1 MTKAVQVFNN
11 FIRGQLD
18 HDLNGRF
25 DLPIYFN
32 GFEYSRNFYVN
43 YKGNLKNRTGFEYVA
58 DAADCVV
65 QEFRF
70 SKDQTYLML
79 FTDNNCDFYSYD
91 QYGSFG
97 YVTSLV
103 TEMTLT
109 QAKTAKFAQNGD
121 VVYITHAGST
131 PRIITRTGATTFTWS
146 TPTTTGINFTTMG
159 NPRACCFYQKRLWF
173 GGFTLKPTTI
183 VGSESGV
190 YTQFT
195 ITTQN
200 IKDSDPVSITLSDI
214 TDPINWMCG
223 GKKNLNVGNA
233 EGISLV
239 NGGSIEVITP
249 TLIFATLANTE
260 RANSVDPV
268 LKDGLLFYSSLDS
281 RKMYYFQ
288 YDLMTESFVSTECT
302 LVSKDATVGRIKR
315 IVYKRDDDD
324 LMYVLMEDGTM
335 AAVVFNQSE
344 NINGWFPIHTNG
356 TILDVE
362 TITRP
367 DGKDD
372 MYIIV
377 RRGAAVYLERMT
389 DAVEF
394 TRFLD
399 TDFENDLTKEKYN
412 RLIAEQL
419 KKCNYLDCS
428 SIFSQLKTS
437 TLTYTP
443 TSSDLTE
450 GTITSSAS
458 DFSATSVG
466 HYIVY
471 KTKTGAEYCVFEILE
486 YIDDENVSVKMTSE
500 GTFYSSYTN
509 GWYLSFSAVSGLTGF
524 EGQEVYV
531 VADGGYLG
539 TFTVEDGVCNF
550 GRECQSV
557 CIGLPYRVLANTF
570 VIGQTGDTDNGQTIS
585 KCIAKYRM
593 RFVDTAGVEIGTDI
607 NTMQEVQ
614 EFDPAGFFDL
624 PPLPMNGDVE
634 ISARDKSE
642 KEKRIYLSQKFPLPF
657 NLTMLQ
663 LDIDY
668 RRID

>member
-1 MTKAVQVFNN
+1 MTKSVQVLNN

-32 GFEYSRNFYVN
+32 GFEYCRNFYVN

-58 DAADCVV
+58 AAADCVM

-70 SKDQTYLML
+70 NKDQTYLML

-91 QYGSFG
+91 QYGTFG
-97 YVTSLV
+97 YITSLV
-103 TEMTLT
+103 TEMTLA

-121 VVYITHAGST
+121 VIYITHAGST
-131 PRIITRTGATTFTWS
+131 PRIITRTGASTFTWS
-146 TPTTTGINFTTMG
+146 TPTTTGLDFTTMG
-159 NPRACCFYQKRLWF
+159 NPRACCFYQKRLLF

-190 YTQFT
+190 YNQFT
-195 ITTQN
+195 IKTQN
-200 IKDSDPVSITLSDI
+200 IVDSDPVSITLSDI

-223 GKKNLNVGNA
+223 GKKNLIAGNA

-239 NGGSIEVITP
+239 NGGTIEIITP
-249 TLIFATLANTE
+249 TLIYATLANTE
-260 RANSVDPV
+260 RSNSVDPV
-268 LKDGLLFYSSLDS
+268 IKDGLMFYGSLDS

-315 IVYKRDDDD
+315 IAYKRDDDD

-335 AAVVFNQSE
+335 AAVVFNQTE
-344 NINGWFPIHTNG
+344 NINGWFPIHTDG

-377 RRGAAVYLERMT
+377 RRGASVYLERMT
-389 DAVEF
+389 DSVEF

-399 TDFENDLTKEKYN
+399 TDFENDPTKEKYN

-428 SIFSQLKTS
+428 SIYNQYKSS
-437 TLTYTP
+437 TLTFTP
-443 TSSDLTE
+443 NEEGSSE
-450 GTITSSAS
+450 GVITSTGH
-458 DFSATSVG
+458 DFSSSSVG

-471 KTKTGAEYCVFEILE
+471 KTQTGNEYGVFEILE
-486 YIDDENVSVKMTSE
+486 FTDDQTVTVMMTSD
-500 GTFYSSYTN
+500 GCYSNTYT
-509 GWYLSFSAVSGLTGF
+509 GWYLSFSAISGLSDF
-524 EGQEVYV
+524 EGKSVCV

-539 TFTVEDGVCNF
+539 EFTVQDGVCNF
-550 GRECQSV
+550 ERECQSV

-570 VIGQTGDTDNGQTIS
+570 VIGQAGDTGNGQTIS

-624 PPLPMNGDVE
+624 PPLPMNGDFE
-634 ISARDKSE
+634 LSARDKSE
-642 KEKRIYLSQKFPLPF
+642 KEKRIYISQKFPLPF

>member
-1 MTKAVQVFNN
+1 MTQAVQVFNN
-11 FIRGQLD
+11 FVRGQLD

-32 GFEYSRNFYVN
+32 GFEYSRNYFVN

-58 DAADCVV
+58 GAADCVL

-79 FTDNNCDFYSYD
+79 FTDNSCDFYSYD

-97 YVTSLV
+97 YITSL
-103 TEMTLT
+103 TTDMSLT

-121 VVYITHAGST
+121 VVYVTHAGST
-131 PRIITRTGATTFTWS
+131 PRVITRTGASTFTWS
-146 TPTTTGINFTTMG
+146 TPTTTGLDFTTLG
-159 NPRACCFYQKRLWF
+159 NPRACAFYQKRLWF
-173 GGFTLKPTTI
+173 GGFTLKPTT
-183 VGSESGV
+183 VCGSESGV

-195 ITTQN
+195 IKTQN
-200 IKDSDPVSITLSDI
+200 IVDSDPISITLSDI
-214 TDPINWMCG
+214 TDPIVWMCG

-233 EGISLV
+233 EGVSLV
-239 NGGSIEVITP
+239 NGGSIEIITP
-249 TLIFATLANTE
+249 YLCYSSLANTE
-260 RANSVDPV
+260 RASSTDPV

-302 LVSKDATVGRIKR
+302 LVAKDATVGKIKR

-324 LMYVLMEDGTM
+324 LLYVLMEDGTM

-344 NINGWFPIHTNG
+344 NINGWFPITTQG
-356 TILDVE
+356 TILDIE
-362 TITRP
+362 TVTRP

-372 MYIIV
+372 LYICV
-377 RRGAAVYLERMT
+377 QRSGGVFLERMA
-389 DAVEF
+389 DPVEF

-399 TDFENDLTKEKYN
+399 TDFENDPTKEHYN

-428 SIFSQLKTS
+428 SIFNQFKTS

-443 TSSDLTE
+443 TSDDNTE

-458 DFSATSVG
+458 DFSSASVG

-471 KTKTGAEYCVFEILE
+471 KTQTGVEYCVFEILE
-486 YIDDENVSVKMTSE
+486 YIDDENVSVKMTSA
-500 GTFYSSYTN
+500 GSFYATYTG
-509 GWYLSFSAVSGLTGF
+509 GWYLSFSSVAGLSDF
-524 EGQEVYV
+524 EGQNVYV

-539 TFTVEDGVCNF
+539 EFPVEDGVCSFN
-550 GRECQSV
+550 RECQSV
-557 CIGLPYRVLANTF
+557 CIGIPYRVIANTF
-570 VIGQTGDTDNGQTIS
+570 VIGQSGETANGQTMHKS
-585 KCIAKYRM
+585 IATYKM

-607 NTMQEVQ
+607 NEMQEVQ
-614 EFDPAGFFDL
+614 QFSPAGFFDL
-624 PPLPMNGDVE
+624 PPLPMNGDFKLP
-634 ISARDKSE
+634 ARDRTESE
-642 KEKRIYLSQKFPLPF
+642 KRVYLSQKFPLPF

-668 RRID
+668 RRIG